1 MRRTIAVLGLTAAVC
16 ATALL
21 GLVPSASRAASSEAT
36 FLIPASDGYGVAEC
50 LVAQSECGQV
60 IAHAWC
66 EAQGFAQAR
75 TYGVAAPEDVTGAI
89 ETAQP
94 TEPSQRPIA
103 ITCGN

>member
-1 MRRTIAVLGLTAAVC
+1 MRRTIAVLGLSVALAA
-16 ATALL
+16 TGLL
-21 GLVPSASRAASSEAT
+21 ALVPNTSRAASSEAT

-50 LVAQSECGQV
+50 LVSQSECGQV

-75 TYGVAAPEDVTGAI
+75 TYGVAAAEDVTGSI
-89 ETAQP
+89 EVAQP
-94 TEPSQRPIA
+94 TEPSSRPIA

>member
-1 MRRTIAVLGLTAAVC
+1 MRRTLAVLGFAVVLPVAA
-16 ATALL
+16 L
-21 GLVPSASRAASSEAT
+21 SASGPGATPAVAKEAT

-50 LVAQSECGQV
+50 LVSQSECGQV

-75 TYGVAAPEDVTGAI
+75 TYGVAAAEDVTGTI
-89 ETAQP
+89 EVSRAP
-94 TEPSQRPIA
+94 EPSQRPIA